1 MFSHQTSKVNKKMTT
16 SLGQTTITDAFSGH
30 DQKSRR
36 DQEDI
41 PSSSANLIESGYS
54 SNIKT
59 SFGNLLSCQEKLSSS
74 PPLPPPLTISNDP
87 NGCHGNS
94 DIEVAHTR
102 VVLDEEVTSSQE
114 LFDSPLSSQQE
125 NDTLLSARKR
135 LVPEDWFD
143 DKAAPT
149 FKISKVSYSQKFK
162 SSSSSSSS
170 SSWLSTRRTM
180 FDSTLSSSKREEKK
194 IKKSSKL
201 KATSCTSIKKNSFDI
216 LSEES
221 SSDEKNEVL
230 QVDNADLQALIKAT
244 SKRLK
249 ELSTNKEY
257 ISTEVPQ
264 ISSIEM
270 KADTTLEN
278 GQFKIYYYYYRVY
291 YNTQILLLC
300 LVKKKYQIIN
310 HLGGLNVEL
319 VLTEKLLLKRSLQA
333 TSQYYK

>member
-16 SLGQTTITDAFSGH
+16 SPGQTTITDEFSGH

-36 DQEDI
+36 DQKDI

-59 SFGNLLSCQEKLSSS
+59 SFGNLLSCREKLSSPP
-74 PPLPPPLTISNDP
+74 PPLPPPLTTLNDP

-102 VVLDEEVTSSQE
+102 VVLDEELTSSQE

-125 NDTLLSARKR
+125 NNDTLLSARKR

-162 SSSSSSSS
+162 SSSSSS
-170 SSWLSTRRTM
+170 WLSTRRTM
-180 FDSTLSSSKREEKK
+180 FDSTLSSSKKEEKK

-270 KADTTLEN
+270 KEDTTLEN
-278 GQFKIYYYYYRVY
+278 GQFKLYIIIIMEYIIIHRYYCSV
-291 YNTQILLLC
+291 
-300 LVKKKYQIIN
+300 
-310 HLGGLNVEL
+310 
-319 VLTEKLLLKRSLQA
+319 
-333 TSQYYK
+333 